1 MLLSIK
7 EMRNHMKSSNLTK
20 SIVVSA
26 LLITLLSGTAVLGF
40 QDKQNESPGELRFK
54 APTEWVVEVPSSK
67 MRVAQ
72 YKLPA
77 NTGEGEDAS
86 LVLYFFGTN
95 SGGSIQANLD
105 RWISQIEQPDG
116 SSSAGKAKTETL
128 NVNELKITTIDL
140 SGTYVAET
148 APGSGTKYSKP
159 AYRLRAA
166 VIETPKG
173 AYYIKFVGPT
183 KTVARWDKSFAS
195 YLKSFEFK

>member
-1 MLLSIK
+1 
-7 EMRNHMKSSNLTK
+7 MKSSNVTK
-20 SIVVSA
+20 SILVAA
-26 LLITLLSGTAVLGF
+26 LLIILLSGTGVLGF
-40 QDKQNESPGELRFK
+40 PDHQNQSPGELQFK
-54 APTEWVVEVPSSK
+54 APSEWVVEVPSSR

-77 NTGEGEDAS
+77 NTGDGEDAS
-86 LVLYFFGTN
+86 LVLYFFGSN
-95 SGGSIQANLD
+95 SGGSVQSNLD

-128 NVNELKITTIDL
+128 DVNKLKITTIDL

-148 APGSGTKYSKP
+148 APGSGTKYNKP

-173 AYYIKFVGPT
+173 AYYIKFVGPA
-183 KTVARWDKSFAS
+183 KTIERWDKSFVS

>member
-1 MLLSIK
+1 
-7 EMRNHMKSSNLTK
+7 MKSSKPIK
-20 SIVVSA
+20 SILSA
-26 LLITLLSGTAVLGF
+26 LLITLLSGTWALGF

-54 APTEWVVEVPSSK
+54 APAEWVVEVPSSK
-67 MRVAQ
+67 MRIAQ
-72 YKLPA
+72 YKLKA

-95 SGGSIQANLD
+95 SGGSVQSNLD

-148 APGSGTKYSKP
+148 APGSATKYNKP
-159 AYRLRAA
+159 DFRLRAA

-173 AYYIKFVGPT
+173 AYYIKFVGPV
-183 KTVARWDKSFAS
+183 KTVARWDKSFVS